1 MSLYC
6 EAGPFSTRTAPH
18 SSPCTFQNERTRV
31 VERAFRSSPPLP
43 RSGSTIRHA
52 FTANVA
58 HGASGSNGRTYRVSG
73 WQDDTRNPPEHL
85 VGRRLPPIA
94 QGWARAG
101 IKNVELTNNLLDEFL
116 KSDSLPAA
124 KRVLTDLGLT
134 PVSSACGVFGLWEP
148 NPKRAA
154 QLDAF
159 KKRCEQF
166 ASLGLTKIYSP
177 TPTTEKFT
185 EEDYKRGVAN
195 MRENGD
201 IAKQFGMVVMAEA
214 VRTSTFIGTL
224 PTMLKMMREAAH
236 PSVAPLLDFYHFW
249 SGLNK
254 LEDLDQIRQGE
265 IGTSTFRT
273 CPTCHASSWTTPRAS
288 FPAMAS
294 RRSTGCCARL
304 RTKAT
309 PGPCP
314 SNCSC
319 PNSSKAILTKSL
331 ARSVRRPKRSCA
343 ARASCDL
350 SSVCQSAPA
359 RDIQNHTVTRCIV
372 LNAHIEVIAPLVED
386 PAGPLCG

>member
-1 MSLYC
+1 MAARTVSAAGKMTLAIHQNTSSAAGYRRSL
-6 EAGPFSTRTAPH
+6 E
-18 SSPCTFQNERTRV
+18 
-31 VERAFRSSPPLP
+31 
-43 RSGSTIRHA
+43 
-52 FTANVA
+52 
-58 HGASGSNGRTYRVSG
+58 
-73 WQDDTRNPPEHL
+73 
-85 VGRRLPPIA
+85 
-94 QGWARAG
+94 GWARAG
-101 IKNVELTNNLLDEFL
+101 IKNVELTNSLLDEFL

-265 IGTSTFRT
+265 IGHVHFQDVPDMPRELLDN
-273 CPTCHASSWTTPRAS
+273 TTRIIPGDGVAPLNR
-288 FPAMAS
+288 M
-294 RRSTGCCARL
+294 L
-304 RTKAT
+304 RT
-309 PGPCP
+309 
-314 SNCSC
+314 
-319 PNSSKAILTKSL
+319 L
-331 ARSVRRPKRSCA
+331 ADKGY
-343 ARASCDL
+343 
-350 SSVCQSAPA
+350 
-359 RDIQNHTVTRCIV
+359 
-372 LNAHIEVIAPLVED
+372 
-386 PAGPLCG
+386 AGPLSVELFLPKFQQGDPYEVAREIRQKAEAVMRRARVM

>member
-1 MSLYC
+1 MAPLAVMAARTVSAAGKMTLAIHQNTSSAAGYRRSL
-6 EAGPFSTRTAPH
+6 E
-18 SSPCTFQNERTRV
+18 
-31 VERAFRSSPPLP
+31 
-43 RSGSTIRHA
+43 
-52 FTANVA
+52 
-58 HGASGSNGRTYRVSG
+58 
-73 WQDDTRNPPEHL
+73 
-85 VGRRLPPIA
+85 
-94 QGWARAG
+94 GWARAG

-124 KRVLTDLGLT
+124 KRLLTDLGLT

-224 PTMLKMMREAAH
+224 PTMLKMMREAGH

-254 LEDLDQIRQGE
+254 LEDLDRIRQGE
-265 IGTSTFRT
+265 IGHVHFQDVPDMPRELLDN
-273 CPTCHASSWTTPRAS
+273 TTRIIPGDGVSPLNR
-288 FPAMAS
+288 M
-294 RRSTGCCARL
+294 L
-304 RTKAT
+304 RT
-309 PGPCP
+309 
-314 SNCSC
+314 
-319 PNSSKAILTKSL
+319 L
-331 ARSVRRPKRSCA
+331 ADKGY
-343 ARASCDL
+343 
-350 SSVCQSAPA
+350 
-359 RDIQNHTVTRCIV
+359 
-372 LNAHIEVIAPLVED
+372 
-386 PAGPLCG
+386 AGPLSVELFLPKFQQGDPYEVAREIRQKAEAVMRRARVM

>member
-1 MSLYC
+1 MAPLAVMAARTVSAAGKMTLAIHQNTSSAAGYRRSL
-6 EAGPFSTRTAPH
+6 E
-18 SSPCTFQNERTRV
+18 
-31 VERAFRSSPPLP
+31 
-43 RSGSTIRHA
+43 
-52 FTANVA
+52 
-58 HGASGSNGRTYRVSG
+58 
-73 WQDDTRNPPEHL
+73 
-85 VGRRLPPIA
+85 
-94 QGWARAG
+94 GWARAG

-265 IGTSTFRT
+265 IGHVHFQDVPDMPRELLDN
-273 CPTCHASSWTTPRAS
+273 TTRIIPGDGVSPLNR
-288 FPAMAS
+288 M
-294 RRSTGCCARL
+294 L
-304 RTKAT
+304 RT
-309 PGPCP
+309 
-314 SNCSC
+314 
-319 PNSSKAILTKSL
+319 L
-331 ARSVRRPKRSCA
+331 ADKGY
-343 ARASCDL
+343 
-350 SSVCQSAPA
+350 
-359 RDIQNHTVTRCIV
+359 
-372 LNAHIEVIAPLVED
+372 
-386 PAGPLCG
+386 AGPLSVELFLPKFQQGDPYEVAREIRQKAEAVMRRARVM

>member
-1 MSLYC
+1 MAARTVSAAGKMTLAIHQNTSSAAGYRRSL
-6 EAGPFSTRTAPH
+6 E
-18 SSPCTFQNERTRV
+18 
-31 VERAFRSSPPLP
+31 
-43 RSGSTIRHA
+43 
-52 FTANVA
+52 
-58 HGASGSNGRTYRVSG
+58 
-73 WQDDTRNPPEHL
+73 
-85 VGRRLPPIA
+85 
-94 QGWARAG
+94 GWARAG

-265 IGTSTFRT
+265 IGHVHFQDVPDMPRELLDN
-273 CPTCHASSWTTPRAS
+273 TTRIIPGDGVSPLNR
-288 FPAMAS
+288 M
-294 RRSTGCCARL
+294 L
-304 RTKAT
+304 RT
-309 PGPCP
+309 
-314 SNCSC
+314 
-319 PNSSKAILTKSL
+319 L
-331 ARSVRRPKRSCA
+331 ADKGY
-343 ARASCDL
+343 
-350 SSVCQSAPA
+350 
-359 RDIQNHTVTRCIV
+359 
-372 LNAHIEVIAPLVED
+372 
-386 PAGPLCG
+386 AGPLSVELFLPKFQQGDPFEVAREIRQKAEAVMRRARVM